1 MSSEKG
7 PFQRENS
14 SSIHHF
20 SGAMLVFK
28 GIYFIFKMESQKIQ
42 KKRLPTDSIVQK
54 KKTCKQN
61 LLVRHF
67 SANTCRPV
75 TPLIV
80 IPADKLDKVIL
91 SGQDL
96 PNQGS

>member
-7 PFQRENS
+7 SFQRENQ

-20 SGAMLVFK
+20 SGAMLVLR
-28 GIYFIFKMESQKIQ
+28 GISFIFKMESQKIQ

-96 PNQGS
+96 RNQGS